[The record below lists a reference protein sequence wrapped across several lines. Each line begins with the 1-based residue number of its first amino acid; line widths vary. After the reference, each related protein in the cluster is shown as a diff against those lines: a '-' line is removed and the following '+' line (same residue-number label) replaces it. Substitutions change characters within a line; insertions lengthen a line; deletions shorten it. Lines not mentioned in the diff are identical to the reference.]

1 MLVSVLPDSWPSAG
15 CPQQLRVASP
25 VRLSPPTEPLGPRGE
40 QHINAL
46 TVHGV
51 NSAKMKRMFADAEQ
65 LGLSDVDLARAA
77 SVSLLELRPTADP
90 QGWAATSS
98 AADCIPGAISA

>member
-1 MLVSVLPDSWPSAG
+1 MLVSVLPDSWPSAA
-15 CPQQLRVASP
+15 ASG
-25 VRLSPPTEPLGPRGE
+25 RFASTALAGGPAER